1 MPDQRRKSRKQRRN
15 RRKQRGGD
23 ASTWAGAVYGQA
35 GSQSA
40 MPGTNLIAAHNL
52 SGVNMCSGG
61 KVGISTNTTP
71 VMGGNAAV
79 VAHTPVAAPA
89 SVHAAPTKGGRG
101 ILTDVAVPAVLLYA
115 NNAMKGRKSCGK
127 KHRKSRRSRK
137 FRRF

>member
-1 MPDQRRKSRKQRRN
+1 MPNQRRKSRKQRRN
-15 RRKQRGGD
+15 RRRQRGGD

-40 MPGTNLIAAHNL
+40 IPGTNLIAAQNL

-61 KVGISTNTTP
+61 AVGIATNAAP

-79 VAHTPVAAPA
+79 VAHAPVAAPA
-89 SVHAAPTKGGRG
+89 HVAAPTKGGRG

-115 NNAMKGRKSCGK
+115 NNAMKGRKSYGK